1 VSEAAAQTSEECPAP
16 GITLLRGF
24 APSRD
29 LLAWVATVASRAP
42 FRHLRTRGGG
52 TMSVAMTNA
61 GPYGWW
67 SDERGYRYSSV
78 DPQSGCHW
86 PALSAPLVAL
96 AAAAAS
102 RAGFPGFLPDSCL
115 INRYEPGSRMGAHRD
130 QDEADF
136 AQPIVSVSLGLPA
149 RFVVH
154 GAARRGRLV
163 ELELRDG
170 DVLVFGGPAR
180 RYYHSVRPLVAD
192 LLTGAHASRINLT
205 LRRAR

>member
-1 VSEAAAQTSEECPAP
+1 VSDARAQGSEERPAP
-16 GITLLRGF
+16 GIALLRGC
-24 APSRD
+24 APARD
-29 LLAWVATVASRAP
+29 LLAWVETVAARAP

-67 SDERGYRYSSV
+67 SDERGYRYSPV
-78 DPQSGCHW
+78 DPASGCHW
-86 PALSAPLVAL
+86 PALTAPLVELAR
-96 AAAAAS
+96 AAAL

-149 RFVVH
+149 RFLFH

-180 RYYHSVRPLVAD
+180 RYYHSVRPLAANG
-192 LLTGAHASRINLT
+192 LTGAQVSRINLT